1 MDEPTERRSRQDG
14 CPFVTLREWP
24 RSEQTLHARDETK
37 ELSVFLQKLLCGAL
51 NPENLNFPDPPRC
64 GLSKCDRTEWLFWR
78 CFFHDV
84 SLREE
89 VSFSLRV
96 TWRCNYTFLSLWDW
110 NRKIYSGFVPLRGS
124 ETVTFLFFFCLLNLW
139 RGFKR
144 NINTEEDIH
153 LHHRHR
159 SDALLLLLLL
169 RPSHRLHPSVYL
181 RHKLSHLLTRL
192 WPTRRANT

>member
-1 MDEPTERRSRQDG
+1 MAVLLLLFVNDHDWSKRFTLVMKPKSSVYSYKSCSVALWTQKTSTSLILCVVDFPNVIGPNG
-14 CPFVTLREWP
+14 CFGDASFTTLAYGRKSLSA
-24 RSEQTLHARDETK
+24 SESHE
-37 ELSVFLQKLLCGAL
+37 
-51 NPENLNFPDPPRC
+51 
-64 GLSKCDRTEWLFWR
+64 
-78 CFFHDV
+78 DV
-84 SLREE
+84 ITR
-89 VSFSLRV
+89 FSL
-96 TWRCNYTFLSLWDW
+96 
-110 NRKIYSGFVPLRGS
+110 SGTETGRFTAGLFRYEALKQLR
-124 ETVTFLFFFCLLNLW
+124 FFFFCLLNLW

-159 SDALLLLLLL
+159 SDALLLLL